1 MTRASKTKK
10 IVDGQ
15 MGEFKN
21 KNLFFILSGVFW
33 HWIQRSSSE
42 SGQESREIQT
52 RIAPCGALLS
62 FLRRHWEKCRLEIE
76 KKRRMERFVVAIF
89 TVQCFYP

>member
-21 KNLFFILSGVFW
+21 KNLFFILSGVVL
-33 HWIQRSSSE
+33 
-42 SGQESREIQT
+42 
-52 RIAPCGALLS
+52 ALDPTQ
-62 FLRRHWEKCRLEIE
+62 F
-76 KKRRMERFVVAIF
+76 
-89 TVQCFYP
+89 Q

>member
-21 KNLFFILSGVFW
+21 KNLFFILSGVFL
-33 HWIQRSSSE
+33 
-42 SGQESREIQT
+42 
-52 RIAPCGALLS
+52 ALDPTQ
-62 FLRRHWEKCRLEIE
+62 F
-76 KKRRMERFVVAIF
+76 
-89 TVQCFYP
+89 Q